1 MALIKQIFADLISK
15 DQQILRAIDSKE
27 QEEGTFYN
35 ITLSAYP
42 EEAAK

>member
-1 MALIKQIFADLISK
+1 MTLIKQIQISV
-15 DQQILRAIDSKE
+15 DQQNLHAIDSKE
-27 QEEGTFYN
+27 EEEGTFYN